1 MIRCN
6 RCGNVSPASAGQCQM
21 CGAPLAS
28 SVENGQPLENWQ
40 TGNMVP
46 GRSGQGQ
53 QELPAWLESLRAGEM
68 SAAPPKSPANFT
80 AGDLVEEGSLPTW
93 MRSERGETGEVPLRP
108 SGFSAATTG
117 EGGMPKQGFDANS
130 LIDENSLPSWMH
142 EGKKNESAPL
152 PQGFNASSLVD
163 SEALPEW
170 MRQIHPQAQ
179 ASSPMTPT
187 QQPAPAMPNIAQ
199 TPQPAS
205 MPPMPAVPEPFTQ
218 APSPFN
224 STQNAAAEV
233 NSGAFS
239 ANSLID
245 PQALPSW
252 MKENEAGGAQNPA
265 SAQSFQPG
273 FAASSLIDANALPG
287 WMRENEQGAP
297 SQSNPAAN
305 AGGAISASSFVDV
318 NALPSWMREGEGYA
332 QGGVSTGSQSANQA
346 SMRVPS
352 RPRSEVSSTEGSEV
366 AANVFAS
373 MLGVASAA
381 PQFPG
386 QPPMQPQQPQQ
397 LQPGSAPMS
406 NGSPFMG
413 GAPGVQGPASMGM
426 PQGPTS
432 SPMPQPGGYAGSG
445 SLPGGMQGAMPG
457 MMGQP
462 PQPQPGQSMSGI
474 YNNPYAYGNAPA
486 ANPNPYSMGGNSPM
500 PMGGMGQM
508 PNNTNNMPGAMP
520 SQSGIGPMAEQSR
533 LESQKPAK
541 RGLFN
546 AIRELFFR

>member
-28 SVENGQPLENWQ
+28 GVENEQPLENWQ
-40 TGNMVP
+40 TGNMTP
-46 GRSGQGQ
+46 GWSGQGQ

-80 AGDLVEEGSLPTW
+80 AADLVEEGSLPTW

-108 SGFSAATTG
+108 SGFTAATTG
-117 EGGMPKQGFDANS
+117 EGGIPKQGFSASS

-142 EGKKNESAPL
+142 EGKKNESAPP
-152 PQGFNASSLVD
+152 PQGFTASSLVD
-163 SEALPEW
+163 AEALPEW

-179 ASSPMTPT
+179 ASAPMTPP

-205 MPPMPAVPEPFTQ
+205 MPAAPEPFTQ
-218 APSPFN
+218 TPSPFN
-224 STQNAAAEV
+224 STQNAAAEM
-233 NSGAFS
+233 NSGTFSAGDGFS

-252 MKENEAGGAQNPA
+252 MKEGEAGSAKSPA
-265 SAQSFQPG
+265 GAQSFQPG

-297 SQSNPAAN
+297 SQPSQAASS
-305 AGGAISASSFVDV
+305 GGAISASSFIDV

-332 QGGVSTGSQSANQA
+332 QGSAPMGPQGANQA
-346 SMRVPS
+346 GMRVPS
-352 RPRSEVSSTEGSEV
+352 RPRGEVNSTEGSEV

-386 QPPMQPQQPQQ
+386 QAPMQPQQPQQ
-397 LQPGSAPMS
+397 GSAPMG
-406 NGSPFMG
+406 NVSPFMG
-413 GAPGVQGPASMGM
+413 GAPGAQGPASAGM
-426 PQGPTS
+426 PQGPAS

-445 SLPGGMQGAMPG
+445 SLPGMQGAAPG
-457 MMGQP
+457 MMGMGQP
-462 PQPQPGQSMSGI
+462 PQGGSMSGV

-486 ANPNPYSMGGNSPM
+486 ANPNPYSMGG
-500 PMGGMGQM
+500 MGQM
-508 PNNTNNMPGAMP
+508 PNNMNNLPGAMP
-520 SQSGIGPMAEQSR
+520 SQGGIGPMAEQPR
-533 LESQKPAK
+533 MEPQKPAK